1 MDRRILVIDDEERL
15 AESLAEL
22 LRQEGYQVDCAVGG
36 REGLDRIRKGEYDLI
51 ITDLRMPE
59 VDGFT
64 VMDYV
69 GKKSPDSAL
78 IVITGHAST
87 ESAIEAIHQ
96 RVADYITKPF
106 ELDFLIASIEKVFAQ
121 IETERLREDMMRM
134 ITHDIK
140 VPLSSIIG
148 YARFLVDRKTGKV
161 SENVP
166 EYSEK
171 IILNSQKILGLLEN
185 YLTHARSESGRLE
198 IHAQPMRLE
207 DAANEAVKLLSA
219 EFRRRRIELQAE
231 VAPLDGLFY
240 GDEPLIFRA
249 ISNLL
254 NNAAKYTP
262 NDGWATLSLRRTQ
275 NEKAGECV
283 ILEVQ
288 NSGPGIPAD
297 EIPNVFDRY
306 SRASAA
312 KGIEGSG
319 LGLYVVQHVAKAHG
333 GWAECQSVEGECTTF
348 QLILPW
354 PGKIKPQRAD
364 LFTPTPWPIH

>member
-22 LRQEGYQVDCAVGG
+22 LRQEGYRVDAAVGG
-36 REGLDRIRKGEYDLI
+36 REGLDRIRKGDYDLI
-51 ITDLRMPE
+51 VTDLRMPE

-69 GKKSPDSAL
+69 AKKSPDSAL

-121 IETERLREDMMRM
+121 IETERLRDDMMRM

-171 IILNSQKILGLLEN
+171 IILNSQRILGLLEN

-198 IHAQPMRLE
+198 IHAQPMRIE
-207 DAANEAVKLLSA
+207 DAAIEAVKLLSP
-219 EFRRRRIELQAE
+219 EFRRRRIELDAD
-231 VAPLDGLFY
+231 VRPLDGLFY
-240 GDEPLIFRA
+240 GDEPLLFRA

-254 NNAAKYTP
+254 NNASKYTP
-262 NDGWATLSLRRTQ
+262 AGGWARLRVTR
-275 NEKAGECV
+275 NMNDKLGECV
-283 ILEVQ
+283 VLKVE
-288 NSGPGIPAD
+288 NSGPGIPKD
-297 EIPNVFDRY
+297 EVPNVFGRY
-306 SRASAA
+306 SRTSASR
-312 KGIEGSG
+312 GIEGSG

-333 GWAECQSVEGECTTF
+333 GWAECTSTEGDRTTF
-348 QLILPW
+348 DLILPW
-354 PGKIKPQRAD
+354 PGKVKPQRAD
-364 LFTPTPWPIH
+364 LFTPTPWPIR